1 MRRAQS
7 WQSSDSAFGYA
18 LLMPALL
25 IFCLIIL
32 YPFANSMVMS
42 LTDQSML
49 RLGRKFIGLAN
60 FRKVAADPNF
70 LQVLGNT
77 AVFVI
82 GSVSLPFVL
91 GFTWALILNEKFR
104 FSELLRGVT
113 LVNWIIPSTAIGFL
127 WMWLFNG
134 DYGVVNGL
142 LRHLGVVNENI
153 NWLGRE
159 RGAMVV
165 VILARTWQLL
175 PWYMAFIIGGLQG
188 VSIEQTEAAKIDGAS
203 NWTILRHVVIPEM
216 RPILYLVLIL
226 GVIGGLQQ
234 FDLIWVMTE
243 GGPAR
248 ATTTLALEVYRN
260 AFKNWNLG
268 LAASVGVIWVI
279 VLSVFSFL
287 YIRANVRNTA

>member
-1 MRRAQS
+1 MKRTHS
-7 WQSSDSAFGYA
+7 WRSSDGAFGYA
-18 LLMPALL
+18 LLLPALL
-25 IFCLIIL
+25 VFCLIIL
-32 YPFANSMVMS
+32 YPFVNSMVMS
-42 LTDQSML
+42 FTDQSML
-49 RLGRKFIGLAN
+49 RFGRKFIGLAN

-70 LQVLGNT
+70 LQVLANT
-77 AVFVI
+77 GVFVV
-82 GSVSLPFVL
+82 GSVALPFII
-91 GFTWALILNEKFR
+91 GFIWALILNEKFR
-104 FSELLRGVT
+104 FAELLRGVT
-113 LVNWIIPSTAIGFL
+113 LVDWIIPSTAIGFL

-134 DYGVVNGL
+134 DYGVINGV
-142 LRHLGVVNENI
+142 LRRLGVINENI
-153 NWLGRE
+153 NWLGQE
-159 RGAMVV
+159 RAAMVV

-216 RPILYLVLIL
+216 RPILYLVFIL

-248 ATTTLALEVYRN
+248 ATTTLAVEVYRN

-268 LAASVGVIWVI
+268 LAASVGVVWVL

-287 YIRANVRNTA
+287 YIRANARNAT

>member
-1 MRRAQS
+1 MKRTHS

-18 LLMPALL
+18 LLLPALL
-25 IFCLIIL
+25 AFCLIIL
-32 YPFANSMVMS
+32 YPFANSMLMS

-49 RLGRKFIGLAN
+49 KLGRRFIGLAN
-60 FRKVAADPNF
+60 FRKIASDPNF
-70 LQVLGNT
+70 LSVLVNT
-77 AVFVI
+77 VVFVT
-82 GSVSLPFVL
+82 GSVALPFIL
-91 GFTWALILNEKFR
+91 GFVWAIILNEKFR
-104 FSELLRGVT
+104 LAEFLRGVT

-134 DYGVVNGL
+134 DYGVINGL
-142 LRHLGVVNENI
+142 LRHLGVIDENI
-153 NWLGRE
+153 NWLGQE
-159 RGAMVV
+159 RAAMLV

-188 VSIEQTEAAKIDGAS
+188 VSLEQTEAAKIDGAT

-216 RPILYLVLIL
+216 RPILSLVLIL
-226 GVIGGLQQ
+226 GVIGALQQ

-248 ATTTLALEVYRN
+248 ATTTLAIEVYRN

-268 LAASVGVIWVI
+268 LAASVGVVWVI

-287 YIRANVRNTA
+287 YIRANVRNAA